1 VVTANPDGGRFWRR
15 LAWLVYGAA
24 AVLLV
29 AGAVILLVPDVGR
42 GWFRDDTQR
51 QFMGRALP
59 IVGIFGILI
68 FRNVL
73 RAIKRRS

>member
-1 VVTANPDGGRFWRR
+1 MTANPDGGRIWRR

-24 AVLLV
+24 AALLV
-29 AGAVILLVPDVGR
+29 AGAAILLVPEVFQ

-73 RAIKRRS
+73 RVIKRRS